1 MAVKKQWRNISEIM
15 YLDPDRW
22 ENTKLVEITPEE
34 LWNIIVNSAEYCKV
48 FRAYEP
54 KNETDFLVKIGPF
67 VYKVKG
73 FHCDNVLKLLAEN
86 ATGINRSLF

>member
-1 MAVKKQWRNISEIM
+1 M

-48 FRAYEP
+48 FRAYKT
-54 KNETDFLVKIGPF
+54 KNETDFLVKLGPF

-73 FHCDNVLKLLAEN
+73 FHCDKMY
-86 ATGINRSLF
+86 